1 MGFLS
6 ILKRLFESDRVDLAT
21 HFEMLREAVSGT
33 MSSFHKARDL
43 ETGKIVGLKILDPLK
58 VDPIEN
64 RYKGLSKPSEGEIGS
79 RITGPHVA
87 RTIRSGIATTQRA
100 FIVFEFID
108 GTDLHSVLSSGT
120 QLPPPKRLDLVRQA
134 AMGIESVHNA
144 GFVHRDICPRNF
156 ILAHDGRLVL
166 IDFGLTV
173 PDKPEFL
180 RPGNR
185 VGTPNYMSPEVIRRR
200 PIDKRLDIFSFGV
213 TAFEICTLHT
223 PWPRGS
229 SGLSALAHDSPPH
242 DIRTLWPDIP
252 EALAQSIMLC
262 LSSEPQDRPESMGK
276 VLTMLEK
283 VTL

>member
-120 QLPPPKRLDLVRQA
+120 QLPPQTSRSCET
-134 AMGIESVHNA
+134 G
-144 GFVHRDICPRNF
+144 RD
-156 ILAHDGRLVL
+156 
-166 IDFGLTV
+166 
-173 PDKPEFL
+173 
-180 RPGNR
+180 GNR
-185 VGTPNYMSPEVIRRR
+185 
-200 PIDKRLDIFSFGV
+200 
-213 TAFEICTLHT
+213 ICAQC
-223 PWPRGS
+223 
-229 SGLSALAHDSPPH
+229 GLC
-242 DIRTLWPDIP
+242 
-252 EALAQSIMLC
+252 AQGY
-262 LSSEPQDRPESMGK
+262 LSSKFYSG
-276 VLTMLEK
+276 T
-283 VTL
+283 